1 MLPERDRVF
10 VAQMIEAASAALE
23 FTEGQTKESFGED
36 RLIAFAV
43 VRAIQLVGQA
53 ARNVSTEVQ
62 SANADIP
69 WREMIGMRN
78 VVVHDYA
85 DVDLALVWK
94 TVREDLPKVIARL
107 RVLLGEST
115 SG

>member
-10 VAQMIEAASAALE
+10 IAQMIEAAEAAVE
-23 FTEGQTKESFGED
+23 FCDGETKEQFLGD
-36 RLIAFAV
+36 CLVAFAV

-53 ARNVSTEVQ
+53 ARGVSVEVQ
-62 SANADIP
+62 DALPEIP
-69 WREMIGMRN
+69 WRQMIGMRN

-94 TVREDLPKVIARL
+94 TVHDDLPGLVERL
-107 RVLLGEST
+107 QTILAEDSA
-115 SG
+115 S

>member
-10 VAQMIEAASAALE
+10 VAQMIEAANAALE
-23 FTEGQTKESFGED
+23 FTDGPTKESLGSD

-62 SANADIP
+62 TVNRDIP
-69 WREMIGMRN
+69 WKEMIAMRN
-78 VVVHDYA
+78 VGVHDYA
-85 DVDLALVWK
+85 DVDLALVWR

-107 RVLLGEST
+107 QALLGEST
-115 SG
+115 SR

>member
-10 VAQMIEAASAALE
+10 IAQTIEAAEAAIE
-23 FTEGQTKESFGED
+23 FCEGETREQFLGD
-36 RLIAFAV
+36 RLVAFAV

-53 ARNVSTEVQ
+53 ARGVSDEVQ
-62 SANADIP
+62 AAHPEIP
-69 WREMIGMRN
+69 WRQMVGMRN

-94 TVREDLPKVIARL
+94 TVREDLPGLIERL
-107 RVLLGEST
+107 RAILAEDSA
-115 SG
+115 S